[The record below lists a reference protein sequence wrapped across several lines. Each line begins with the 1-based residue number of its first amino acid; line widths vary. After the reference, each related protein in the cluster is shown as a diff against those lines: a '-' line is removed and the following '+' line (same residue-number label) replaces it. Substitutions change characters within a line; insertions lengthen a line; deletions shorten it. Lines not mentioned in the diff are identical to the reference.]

1 MGLDEFAI
9 MSKGIVGISCHR
21 RVQTEYRPMRCVYTK
36 LTLILG
42 GVSLLAACAE
52 ERPPRSVNEFMEN
65 PIMLEAAMVRCA
77 ESRDATRY
85 DAECV
90 SARQASEM
98 IEAKEEAARRA
109 EQEAQSE
116 RKRQA
121 FRRTQEAAAQ
131 ARRRATEAE
140 RLRKEA
146 EYLAQFGVAPPKTVE
161 TTEDPPLTGNT
172 PLAVIPSGQ
181 TQPAPLPDRGDTVRA
196 SDGGNAP
203 VIATVPEEKDSK
215 TDLESIRDELQR
227 RKDEGSE

>member
-1 MGLDEFAI
+1 
-9 MSKGIVGISCHR
+9 
-21 RVQTEYRPMRCVYTK
+21 VQTEYRPMRCVSTK
-36 LTLILG
+36 LTLILSG
-42 GVSLLAACAE
+42 ISLLAACAE

-90 SARQASEM
+90 NARQASQL
-98 IEAKEEAARRA
+98 IEAKEDAVRRA

-131 ARRRATEAE
+131 ARQRAAEAE

-146 EYLAQFGVAPPKTVE
+146 EYLAQFGVAPPQAEQATKE
-161 TTEDPPLTGNT
+161 QPLTGNT
-172 PLAVIPSGQ
+172 PIAVIPSG
-181 TQPAPLPDRGDTVRA
+181 PAQLAPVPDRGDTVRA

-203 VIATVPEEKDSK
+203 VITTVPKEEESK

-227 RKDEGSE
+227 RKDEGTE